1 MTSVL
6 VYVIFVDDIDPKGC
20 SLSSL
25 GLFSSFLE
33 FLHQLGGSVRART
46 PQDPELGE
54 VESQELE
61 PRD

>member
-6 VYVIFVDDIDPKGC
+6 VYIIFVDDIDSKGC

-25 GLFSSFLE
+25 GLVSSLLE
-33 FLHQLGGSVRART
+33 FLYKLGGSVRPRT
-46 PQDPELGE
+46 PKDPQLGE
-54 VESQELE
+54 VECQELE